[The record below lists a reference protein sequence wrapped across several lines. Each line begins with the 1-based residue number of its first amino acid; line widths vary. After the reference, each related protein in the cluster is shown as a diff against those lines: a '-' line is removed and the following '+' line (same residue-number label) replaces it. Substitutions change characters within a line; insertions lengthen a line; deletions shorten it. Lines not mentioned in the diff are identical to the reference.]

1 MITCHPSPMVFR
13 PSVRCMSTLLNNF
26 SSETPGPIFF
36 RLHVEPSVKEGLK
49 ICLNG
54 QGLLIKMGAMPIYDK
69 KKNKQ
74 KKKKQKKKKKHL
86 QIFYSRTKKALG
98 LNLGI

>member
-1 MITCHPSPMVFR
+1 MITCHPSPVVFR
-13 PSVRCMSTLLNNF
+13 PSVCCMPTLLNNF

-36 RLHVEPSVKEGLK
+36 RLHVEPSVEEGLK

-54 QGLLIKMGAMPIYDK
+54 QGLLIKMDAMPIYDK
-69 KKNKQ
+69 KNNN
-74 KKKKQKKKKKHL
+74 KKHL
-86 QIFYSRTKKALG
+86 KIFYSRTKNALG

>member
-1 MITCHPSPMVFR
+1 MITCYPSPMVFH
-13 PSVRCMSTLLNNF
+13 PFLRCMSTLLNNF

-54 QGLLIKMGAMPIYDK
+54 QGLLIKIDPIPIYDK
-69 KKNKQ
+69 KKK
-74 KKKKQKKKKKHL
+74 KTKKKQKKKK
-86 QIFYSRTKKALG
+86 TKKK
-98 LNLGI
+98 NT